1 MVRGGVCTRV
11 VICQVNPKTSDFHVR
26 ARIQSPG
33 KKARLIHSSQA
44 EFFFFWEKNNVIA
57 TKEFCSV

>member
-1 MVRGGVCTRV
+1 MSS
-11 VICQVNPKTSDFHVR
+11 QSQDFGFSCVR

-44 EFFFFWEKNNVIA
+44 EFFFFLGKKQRYSDKGVLFCLMLYIVI
-57 TKEFCSV
+57 

>member
-44 EFFFFWEKNNVIA
+44 EFFFF
-57 TKEFCSV
+57 F